1 MLDWDKAGV
10 YRFAALQSPAGRALL
25 QRSNRSPDDISSI
38 VLVEENISYIKS
50 EAILRIALRLGIPF
64 PILASL
70 GLLFP
75 RGFRDFTYDQ
85 IADNR
90 YNFFGKSGECRLSD
104 NRFAERFVEE

>member
-1 MLDWDKAGV
+1 MLDWDTAGV

-38 VLVEENISYIKS
+38 VLVDENISYIKS
-50 EAILRIALRLGIPF
+50 EAILRIALKLNIPF

-75 RGFRDFTYDQ
+75 ISFRDLTYDT

-90 YNFFGKSGECRLSD
+90 YNFFGKSNECRLND
-104 NRFAERFVEE
+104 GRFTERFLV